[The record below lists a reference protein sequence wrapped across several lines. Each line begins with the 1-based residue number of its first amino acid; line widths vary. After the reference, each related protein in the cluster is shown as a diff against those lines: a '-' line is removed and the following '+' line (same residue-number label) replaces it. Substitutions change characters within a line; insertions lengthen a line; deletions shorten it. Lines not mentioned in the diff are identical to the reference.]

1 MSAQD
6 AAAYP
11 PVSDQKGGARRPRRS
26 RSASPKRR
34 SVSPKRR
41 SASPKRATKKGVVVR
56 RRKSVSP
63 SRKAKKAMAGGA
75 KRRARSASPKRAAK
89 KGTRYEK
96 LTLEQLCKKAK
107 KYGVPYSGLKKSQ
120 LIRAI
125 RSKKGLVKKARK
137 SAAKK

>member
-1 MSAQD
+1 MSATN

-11 PVSDQKGGARRPRRS
+11 PVSDSKTGGARRRRRA
-26 RSASPKRR
+26 RSA
-34 SVSPKRR
+34 SPKRR
-41 SASPKRATKKGVVVR
+41 SASPKRRSASPKRRVVR

-63 SRKAKKAMAGGA
+63 SRKAMAGGA
-75 KRRARSASPKRAAK
+75 KRRSASPKRAK
-89 KGTRYEK
+89 KGTRYEN

-107 KYGVPYSGLKKSQ
+107 KYGVPYSGMKKSQ

-125 RSKKGLVKKARK
+125 RSKKGAVKKARK